1 MPWSRLP
8 TGDGPGAAAPAPL
21 AGALDAVLAGLGGP
35 SVEAIV
41 LIHERWDEIVGAEV
55 APHARPIAIT
65 EGRLQIAVESPGWAS
80 HLRWA
85 EGEILARTDA
95 LLGAN
100 QVTAVT
106 IRVARN

>member
-1 MPWSRLP
+1 MPWAPLP
-8 TGDGPGAAAPAPL
+8 TKDGPGGRPPAPL

-35 SVEAIV
+35 SLEAIV
-41 LIHERWDEIVGAEV
+41 VIHERWAEIVGAEV

-85 EGEILARTDA
+85 EAEILARTRV
-95 LLGAN
+95 LLGADE
-100 QVTAVT
+100 VTDVT